1 MTKVQKNDKQK
12 ILILKY
18 FTTYFLRLTSIEHN
32 NNPLLITWSWTT
44 LHVLRNILDFNNTQ
58 TSSFISANVARKST

>member
-58 TSSFISANVARKST
+58 TSSFISANVARKSA

>member
-1 MTKVQKNDKQK
+1 MTKVQKNDNQK
-12 ILILKY
+12 KIDFKI
-18 FTTYFLRLTSIEHN
+18 YFLRLTSIEHN

>member
-1 MTKVQKNDKQK
+1 MTKVQKKMTNKK
-12 ILILKY
+12 KLILKY
-18 FTTYFLRLTSIEHN
+18 INFLRLTSIEHN

-58 TSSFISANVARKST
+58 TSSFISANVSRKST